1 LQLSDWSVG
10 IGKVSG
16 HLAKVE
22 KVAQMSAFLTTM
34 TWRPILPDS
43 VDGAPMATTV
53 SDLWYFA
60 YDRLPKSSISAFFLQ
75 PQVVLALLMFYLV
88 SKPLFRI
95 LRDQLGI
102 DGRSRIF
109 CGAVASHNFGLALFS
124 AVCAWNSWRVV
135 WEHYVS
141 HGWMAVYCDRDGALW
156 RNGLGAWSFIFY
168 ISKYYEFF
176 DTWILVLKG
185 KPASL
190 LQVYH
195 HTGIAF
201 IMWCAVSSQSAWL
214 LFVVLLNSVIHTL
227 MYTYFFIKTISP
239 TTEIRAARYLTMAQ
253 IGQFLTGIACTFPI
267 FFLGSQC
274 ATESSRFALLCLHV
288 YGFGLI
294 ALFRMF
300 AKQKY
305 KKS

>member
-1 LQLSDWSVG
+1 
-10 IGKVSG
+10 VSG
-16 HLAKVE
+16 YLAKLE
-22 KVAQMSAFLTTM
+22 KLAQMPAFLE

-43 VDGAPMATTV
+43 IDGAPLATSV
-53 SDLWYFA
+53 LDLWYFA
-60 YDRLPKSSISAFFLQ
+60 YDRLPESSISAFFLR

-102 DGRSRIF
+102 GNGQSHLF
-109 CGAVASHNFGLALFS
+109 CGAVASHNLGLALFS

-156 RNGLGAWSFIFY
+156 RSGLGAWSFIFY

-201 IMWCAVSSQSAWL
+201 IMWCAVTSQSAWL

-239 TTEIRAARYLTMAQ
+239 TTEIKAARYLTMAQ